1 MPEWSSTK
9 VWFVINNVHFILS
22 YNRNVLK
29 YESKG
34 LIMKAFDGSKYLAAV
49 VNGEEGIIV
58 VERLAE
64 ALGLKE
70 CRPARFQRSR
80 VDMNGR
86 SIRTPRASP
95 VSVTTLSV
103 GVHDSKFGY
112 LLTGR

>member
-49 VNGEEGIIV
+49 VNGEEGII
-58 VERLAE
+58 
-64 ALGLKE
+64 
-70 CRPARFQRSR
+70 CQRT
-80 VDMNGR
+80 VGETPFTQL
-86 SIRTPRASP
+86 RTS
-95 VSVTTLSV
+95 
-103 GVHDSKFGY
+103 
-112 LLTGR
+112 